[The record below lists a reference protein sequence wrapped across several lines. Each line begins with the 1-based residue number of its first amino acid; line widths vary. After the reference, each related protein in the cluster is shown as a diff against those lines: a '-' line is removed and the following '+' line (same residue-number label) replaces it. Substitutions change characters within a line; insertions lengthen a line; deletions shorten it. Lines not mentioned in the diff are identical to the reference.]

1 MLLRGDA
8 LTDSVCE
15 AFGVGWLVMG
25 MSSHLICWGMM
36 IVTVYR

>member
-1 MLLRGDA
+1 MLLRDDA

-25 MSSHLICWGMM
+25 MSHLICWGVM